1 MPAVLFFSIE
11 IAMTMT
17 EQLNAL
23 GSILAQGSLHSLFQP
38 IICLSERRI
47 LGYEALSRGP
57 SNSPLHSPVALFS
70 VASHA
75 GRLSELE
82 IACRESACRRFSEQ
96 KLPGKLFLN
105 ISPESLMETAHQPG
119 RTLQLLRDFGIPPS
133 QVVIELTEQ
142 TPTDDFDLLQTALHH
157 YRDMGFAIALD
168 DLGAGYS
175 SLRLWSELRPD
186 YVKIDRHFIDGIHQ
200 DALKREFVGSI
211 LQIARAS
218 RAQVIAEGIELPE
231 ELAVLTEMGVDL
243 VQGYLLCRPQ
253 EQPPQ
258 EARLMLPKQDNA
270 NLALSEEGSDLS
282 ALLNEQPAV
291 DQDTATALVLESF
304 RRQANLNSL
313 AVLDGRGHP
322 VGIVHRHSL
331 SDALLKPFATD
342 LFARKPIS
350 RLMSDDFLAV
360 ELSQSLQQVSRL
372 LTSRARQRIEEDFII
387 TLNGDYL
394 GLGRVI
400 DVLKLI
406 TELKI
411 QQARYANPLTLLP
424 GNVPIQQC
432 LTRLL
437 QQRRESVICYVDID
451 SFKPFNDIYGYGRGD
466 EVLLCLAQCLN
477 DRVDPSRDFVGHI
490 GGDDFF
496 TGAGPAGLAQ
506 AAQPV
511 IGRFPHPMPALL
523 SHRTH
528 RRRLLR
534 GVEPPGRAPGVRLVV
549 AVDRCGAFV
558 STGLWTT
565 GCQPVGG
572 AGLTGQ
578 APRQGC
584 GRLQHSCHR
593 QHGQR
598 AAAALSLGGFRVLVF
613 EHSHHFRGMP
623 GCRRHTI
630 GWPTE
635 TPQALH
641 TLKEAGTRQAAGA
654 LADDQR
660 AAQWLLGLGV
670 QCGQVFKGR
679 GQRLHRRRGELQ
691 ALQQRAVGQQMAL
704 AARLVQF
711 VE

>member
-1 MPAVLFFSIE
+1 
-11 IAMTMT
+11 MTT
-17 EQLNAL
+17 IEQLSAL
-23 GSILAQGSLHSLFQP
+23 SSILTQSGLHSLFQP

-47 LGYEALSRGP
+47 VGYEALTRGP
-57 SNSPLHSPVALFS
+57 SNSPLHSPIALLS
-70 VASHA
+70 VARQA

-82 IACRESACRRFSEQ
+82 LACRRSACQRFNEQ

-105 ISPESLMETAHQPG
+105 VSPESLLESAHQTG
-119 RTLQLLRDFGIPPS
+119 RTLQLLQDFGISPS

-142 TPTDDFDLLQTALHH
+142 TPIDDFQLLQTALHH
-157 YRDMGFAIALD
+157 YRAMGFSIALD

-211 LQIARAS
+211 LKIAQAS

-231 ELAVLTEMGVDL
+231 ELAVLIEMGVDL
-243 VQGYLLCRPQ
+243 VQGYLLARPQ
-253 EQPPQ
+253 EYPSHD
-258 EARLMLPKQDNA
+258 AKALMPR
-270 NLALSEEGSDLS
+270 SDSGTTPLGDEVNDLG

-291 DQDTATALVLESF
+291 THNTPTAAVLDAF

-313 AVLDGRGHP
+313 AVLDDRGQP
-322 VGIVHRHSL
+322 CGIVHRHSL

-372 LTSRARQRIEEDFII
+372 ITSRARQRIEEDFII
-387 TLNGDYL
+387 TLNGSYM

-437 QQRRESVICYVDID
+437 QQRQESVICYVDID

-477 DRVDPSRDFVGHI
+477 ERIDPSRDFVGHI
-490 GGDDFF
+490 GGDDFLLVLGPDDWRKRLTQLLNDFQTHCRRFYRPEHLDAGCF
-496 TGAGPAGLAQ
+496 TALNRQGVRQ
-506 AAQPV
+506 E
-511 IGRFPHPMPALL
+511 FALL
-523 SHRTH
+523 SLSIGVVH
-528 RRRLLR
+528 LR
-534 GVEPPGRAPGVRLVV
+534 SEA
-549 AVDRCGAFV
+549 CGELDA
-558 STGLWTT
+558 SQLAEMAS
-565 GCQPVGG
+565 QAKHHAKEIVGG
-572 AGLTGQ
+572 SVYLINGAIEQ
-578 APRQGC
+578 AP
-584 GRLQHSCHR
+584 
-593 QHGQR
+593 
-598 AAAALSLGGFRVLVF
+598 V
-613 EHSHHFRGMP
+613 
-623 GCRRHTI
+623 
-630 GWPTE
+630 
-635 TPQALH
+635 
-641 TLKEAGTRQAAGA
+641 AGVGL
-654 LADDQR
+654 LA
-660 AAQWLLGLGV
+660 
-670 QCGQVFKGR
+670 
-679 GQRLHRRRGELQ
+679 
-691 ALQQRAVGQQMAL
+691 
-704 AARLVQF
+704 
-711 VE
+711 

>member
-1 MPAVLFFSIE
+1 
-11 IAMTMT
+11 MTTT
-17 EQLNAL
+17 EQLSAL
-23 GSILAQGSLHSLFQP
+23 SSILTQSGLHSLFQP

-57 SNSPLHSPVALFS
+57 SNSPLHSPIALFA
-70 VASHA
+70 VARQA

-82 IACRESACRRFSEQ
+82 IACRESACRRFNEQ
-96 KLPGKLFLN
+96 QLPGKLFLN
-105 ISPESLMETAHQPG
+105 VSPESLLEAAHQPG
-119 RTLQLLRDFGIPPS
+119 RTLQLLDDFGIPPS

-142 TPTDDFDLLQTALHH
+142 TPTDDFELLQTALHH
-157 YRDMGFAIALD
+157 YRAMGFSIALD

-211 LQIARAS
+211 LQIAKAS

-253 EQPPQ
+253 EHPPRD
-258 EARLMLPKQDNA
+258 ARPLMPRQDNTA
-270 NLALSEEGSDLS
+270 VVLNDDGSDLS
-282 ALLNEQPAV
+282 ALLNDQPAV
-291 DQDTATALVLESF
+291 TRDTPTATVLEAF

-313 AVLDGRGHP
+313 AVLDEHGQP
-322 VGIVHRHSL
+322 CGIVHRHSL

-350 RLMSDDFLAV
+350 RLMNDDFLAV
-360 ELSQSLQQVSRL
+360 EVSQSLQQVSRL
-372 LTSRARQRIEEDFII
+372 ITSRARQRIEEDFII
-387 TLNGDYL
+387 TLNGGYL

-437 QQRRESVICYVDID
+437 QQQRESVICYVDID

-490 GGDDFF
+490 GGDDFLLVL
-496 TGAGPAGLAQ
+496 GPEDWRKRLNQLLEDFQSQCRRFYRSEHLESGCFIAPNRQGLRQ
-506 AAQPV
+506 E
-511 IGRFPHPMPALL
+511 FPLL
-523 SHRTH
+523 S
-528 RRRLLR
+528 LSI
-534 GVEPPGRAPGVRLVV
+534 GVVHL
-549 AVDRCGAFV
+549 
-558 STGLWTT
+558 
-565 GCQPVGG
+565 
-572 AGLTGQ
+572 
-578 APRQGC
+578 
-584 GRLQHSCHR
+584 H
-593 QHGQR
+593 
-598 AAAALSLGGFRVLVF
+598 
-613 EHSHHFRGMP
+613 
-623 GCRRHTI
+623 
-630 GWPTE
+630 
-635 TPQALH
+635 PQACDQLDASQLAEMASQAKH
-641 TLKEAGTRQAAGA
+641 HAKNVQGYSVHLIDSLAVSEKEDVLLAG
-654 LADDQR
+654 
-660 AAQWLLGLGV
+660 
-670 QCGQVFKGR
+670 
-679 GQRLHRRRGELQ
+679 HR
-691 ALQQRAVGQQMAL
+691 
-704 AARLVQF
+704 
-711 VE
+711 